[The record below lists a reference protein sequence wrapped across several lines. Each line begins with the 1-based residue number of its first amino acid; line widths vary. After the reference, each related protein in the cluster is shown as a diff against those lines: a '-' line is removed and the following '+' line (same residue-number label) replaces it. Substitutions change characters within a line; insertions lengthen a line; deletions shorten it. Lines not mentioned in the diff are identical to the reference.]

1 MCDQLINYLRIRNEV
16 SSLNIINGYSV
27 GQVSKL
33 FGVTTRTV
41 QNWDRKGLLTAKR
54 SSSGQRYFSFASVD
68 QYLCDHPLYTLPK
81 PLQSG
86 LVLVLAENLLYQ
98 NKISQAL
105 SSFANIDV
113 MKPSQVGAVFSFSG
127 GGHSEVFANDLK
139 VTQSMSIWDLYGH
152 GWSHKVKLLKSWL
165 DNPNDEFLVGNWDN
179 IRLVLD
185 HYDHVLLPS
194 KYNLVFSTIA
204 ELALDFKHQKNLSV
218 WDWGTDSMSVRE
230 IQAGI
235 AGAQVRL

>member
-1 MCDQLINYLRIRNEV
+1 M
-16 SSLNIINGYSV
+16 NIIDGYSV
-27 GQVSKL
+27 GQVAKL

-54 SSSGQRYFSFASVD
+54 SSSGQRYFSFTAVD

-86 LVLVLAENLLYQ
+86 RVLVLAESSVYQ
-98 NKISQAL
+98 NRISQAL

-113 MKPSQVGAVFSFSG
+113 MKPSQVGVAFVFSVEGSVRG
-127 GGHSEVFANDLK
+127 RSDIIANDLK
-139 VTQSMSIWDLYGH
+139 VTQNMSIWDLYGH

-165 DNPNDEFLVGNWDN
+165 DNPDDEFLVGNWDN

-204 ELALDFKHQKNLSV
+204 ELALDFKHQKNLVV
-218 WDWGTDSMSVRE
+218 WDWGPDSMFVRE

>member
-1 MCDQLINYLRIRNEV
+1 M
-16 SSLNIINGYSV
+16 NIIDGYSV
-27 GQVSKL
+27 GQVAKL

-68 QYLCDHPLYTLPK
+68 QYLCDYPLYTLPK

-86 LVLVLAENLLYQ
+86 RVLVLAENRLYQ
-98 NKISQAL
+98 NQISQAL
-105 SSFANIDV
+105 SSFDNIDV
-113 MKPSQVGAVFSFSG
+113 MKPIQVGAAFSFSV
-127 GGHSEVFANDLK
+127 GGHSAVAANDIK
-139 VTQSMSIWDLYGH
+139 VMQSMSIWDLYGH
-152 GWSHKVKLLKSWL
+152 VWSQKVKLLKFWL
-165 DNPNDEFLVGNWDN
+165 DNPDDEFLVGNWDN
-179 IRLVLD
+179 IRMVLD
-185 HYDHVLLPS
+185 QYDYVLLPS

-204 ELALDFKHQKNLSV
+204 ELALDFKHQKNLVV
-218 WDWGTDSMSVRE
+218 WDWGPDSMFVRE

>member
-1 MCDQLINYLRIRNEV
+1 MNTID
-16 SSLNIINGYSV
+16 GYSV

-41 QNWDRKGLLTAKR
+41 QNWDRKGVLTAKR
-54 SSSGQRYFSFASVD
+54 SSSGQRYFSFAAVD

-86 LVLVLAENLLYQ
+86 RVLVLAEDLLYQ
-98 NKISQAL
+98 NQISKAL
-105 SSFANIDV
+105 SFFANIDV
-113 MKPSQVGAVFSFSG
+113 MKPSQAGAAFVFSVEGSVRG
-127 GGHSEVFANDLK
+127 RSDIIANDLK
-139 VTQSMSIWDLYGH
+139 VTQNMSIWDLYGH
-152 GWSHKVKLLKSWL
+152 GWLHKVKLLKSWL
-165 DNPNDEFLVGNWDN
+165 DNPDDEFLVGNWDN

-204 ELALDFKHQKNLSV
+204 ELALDFKHQKNLVV
-218 WDWGTDSMSVRE
+218 WDWGPDSMFVRA